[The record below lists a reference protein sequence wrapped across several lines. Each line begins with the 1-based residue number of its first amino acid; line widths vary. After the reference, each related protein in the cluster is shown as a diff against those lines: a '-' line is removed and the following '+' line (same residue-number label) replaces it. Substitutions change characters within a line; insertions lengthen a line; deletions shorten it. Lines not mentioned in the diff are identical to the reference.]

1 MSNKKTKH
9 ERLITCLAC
18 DGEGASWDPLL
29 NDYTIECR
37 NCVGEGAICGEC
49 YQDTST
55 CHGEGVC
62 WEDDPDAEW
71 SQLDGRV

>member
-9 ERLITCLAC
+9 ERLIACLAC
-18 DGEGASWDPLL
+18 DGEGAVWDVHL